1 MDIKRDY
8 VNILINVL
16 IIFLVFNIIVSLL
29 AGSELSRKLDLRI
42 EAAKPVQISIIKIS
56 ADCPDCFDLTP
67 VINSIKSGNVNVT
80 EEKEIK
86 FEDAKEIIEEY
97 KITKLPTFLIKGDI
111 EKLPKQG
118 FENVSNVLV
127 FRNVMAPYFDVKDK
141 QIEGLVKIKVI
152 SVKSCDKCI
161 DLSFIKLQLEKVG
174 VKIDSYETFDMNAKE
189 AKEIIEEY
197 KITKLP
203 TMLVSKD
210 FGVYDIVKAWS
221 SIGIKNDD
229 GSYLLTKVQPPYYD
243 LAENVVKGLVNLFVI
258 YDKNCLECQDK
269 SLQKTALKSLGIS
282 FVNENEYDVDSK
294 EGRDL
299 IKKYGVTKLPAT
311 ILSKEASTYE
321 ALLQVWSQ
329 VGTIEGDGSYILRK
343 ADLLGSYKDLSTGEV
358 VKKTEES

>member
-8 VNILINVL
+8 VSILINVL
-16 IIFLVFNIIVSLL
+16 IIFLVFNIIVSLM
-29 AGSELSRKLDLRI
+29 AGSELSRKLDLKM
-42 EAAKPVQISIIKIS
+42 EAAKPAQISVIKIS
-56 ADCPDCFDLTP
+56 ADCPDCFDLTS
-67 VINSIKSGNVNVT
+67 VINVIKSGNVNVT

-86 FEDAKEIIEEY
+86 FDDAKEFIEKY
-97 KITKLPTFLIKGDI
+97 KLDKLPTFLIKGDI
-111 EKLPKQG
+111 GKLPMQG
-118 FENVSNVLV
+118 FENISDVLV

-174 VKIDSYETFDMNAKE
+174 VKIDSYETFDMDDKE
-189 AKEIIEEY
+189 ANDIIDQY

-210 FGVYDIVKAWS
+210 FGVYDVVKAWS
-221 SIGIKNDD
+221 SIGIKSDD
-229 GSYLLTKVQPPYYD
+229 GSYLLTKAQPPYYD
-243 LAENVVKGLVNLFVI
+243 LTDKNVKGLVNLDVI
-258 YDKNCLECQDK
+258 YDEKCLECQDK

-282 FVNENEYDVDSK
+282 FINENEYDVDSK

-299 IKKYGVTKLPAT
+299 IKKYGITKLPAT
-311 ILSKEASTYE
+311 VLSKEASAYE
-321 ALLQVWSQ
+321 SLPQIWAQ

-343 ADLLGSYKDLSTGEV
+343 ADLLGSYRDLITGEV